1 LTSGF
6 CLSNSTS
13 VIILAGVN
21 NRLNF
26 EATQQRRVIFS
37 SNYRIHP
44 EYSAINFT
52 NNIAIIMIQTAFE
65 FNCHVQ
71 AVRLPIEFEN
81 DTFGGSIARS
91 TNWGGISETNFSS
104 NVLLEL
110 RNSVMENSQCEQVY
124 SNVPNSF
131 ICIETNTSNP
141 SLCEIGTL
149 LTVPRACDA
158 RPVLIGIFNFMPA
171 GCTRGLPYGFTR
183 ITRFLNWIHENQNP

>member
-1 LTSGF
+1 MTSGF

-37 SNYRIHP
+37 PNYRIHP

-71 AVRLPIEFEN
+71 AVRLPTEFEN
-81 DTFGGSIARS
+81 DTFAGSIARS
-91 TNWGGISETNFSS
+91 TNWGGISETNISS

-110 RNSVMENSQCEQVY
+110 RNSVMENSKCEQIY

-131 ICIETNTSNP
+131 VCIETNTSNP

-158 RPVLIGIFNFMPA
+158 RPVLIGIFNFMPD
-171 GCTRGLPYGFTR
+171 GCARGLPYGYTR
-183 ITRFLNWIHENQNP
+183 ITSFLNWIQENQNP

>member
-1 LTSGF
+1 MTSAF

-26 EATQQRRVIFS
+26 EPTQQRRVIFS
-37 SNYRIHP
+37 QNYRIHP
-44 EYSAINFT
+44 DYSAINFT
-52 NNIAIIMIQTAFE
+52 NNIAIIIIQTAFD

-71 AVRLPIEFEN
+71 AVRLPTEFVSES
-81 DTFGGSIARS
+81 FAGSIGRS
-91 TNWGGISETNFSS
+91 TNWGGISETSINS

-110 RNSVMENSQCEQVY
+110 RNSIIGNTQCSQIY
-124 SNVPNSF
+124 SNVLDSF
-131 ICIETNTSNP
+131 ICIETNASNP

-158 RPVLIGIFNFMPA
+158 RPVLVGIFNFMPD
-171 GCTRGLPYGFTR
+171 GCTRG
-183 ITRFLNWIHENQNP
+183 FLNWIQENQNP